1 MGRRIGDTD
10 STAATLGAA
19 IAALLAENGH
29 PGPVGRSD
37 SLFLSGKLDSLA
49 AAEVLGMLEAD
60 YGLDLSD
67 VDFDITQIDT
77 LAQID
82 ALVSRATP

>member
-1 MGRRIGDTD
+1 
-10 STAATLGAA
+10 
-19 IAALLAENGH
+19 
-29 PGPVGRSD
+29 
-37 SLFLSGKLDSLA
+37 
-49 AAEVLGMLEAD
+49 MLETD

-82 ALVSRATP
+82 ALVRAWRHEAMPPLRLIEKTDQDEAAKLLTKGFRMRARPSGDTRLSGRLRCRTTASAIS

>member
-1 MGRRIGDTD
+1 MGSRIGSSD
-10 STAATLGAA
+10 SAAASPGAA
-19 IAALLAENGH
+19 IATMLAESGH
-29 PGPVGRSD
+29 HDPIGQTD

-49 AAEVLGMLEAD
+49 AAEVLGMLESD

-67 VDFDITQIDT
+67 VDFDITRIDT

-82 ALVSRATP
+82 ALIRGAPP